1 MITADMKIGKI
12 LKNYPEKIDILM
24 DLGLDCIGCLS
35 SKFETL
41 EQAAKVHGIDLDF
54 LLYELNEK
62 TEL

>member
-35 SKFETL
+35 ARFETL
-41 EQAAKVHGIDLDF
+41 EQASRVHGIDIDF
-54 LLYELNEK
+54 LLYELNDK